1 MPRRF
6 IALFATAV
14 LAALCAAAARPA
26 PAAAQAGAPQVR
38 QHKAPRYVSLRAG
51 KANLRQGP
59 TFSHPILWVYRHK
72 GYPFILLNS
81 FDAWRKVRA
90 PDGAEGWMSAA
101 LLSPKRTVLVVG
113 KGRAPLY
120 ARPGDDKVVAL
131 ADPGAIA
138 DLEACR
144 RNVCRISGEG
154 IDGWIPKVR
163 IWGVGKNEVFP
174 K

>member
-1 MPRRF
+1 MSRRF
-6 IALFATAV
+6 IALFATAI
-14 LAALCAAAARPA
+14 LMAFFAAAASPA
-26 PAAAQAGAPQVR
+26 LAAGQAAAPQPS
-38 QHKAPRYVSLRAG
+38 HKAPRYVSLRVS

-72 GYPFILLNS
+72 GYPFVLLNS

-90 PDGAEGWMSAA
+90 PDGTVGWMSAA
-101 LLSPKRTVLVVG
+101 MLSQKRTVLVTG

-131 ADPGAIA
+131 ADPGAVA
-138 DLEACR
+138 DLKTCR
-144 RNVCRISGEG
+144 RDDCRISGEG
-154 IDGWIPKVR
+154 IDGWISKAR
-163 IWGVGKNEVFP
+163 IWGVDKNEVFA